1 MRQALVLDALTVARA
16 GRPVLAQVALEVPFG
31 AVVCVEGANGSG
43 KTSLLRV
50 LAGLAAPAAGT
61 VRRAVSPCAFVP
73 ERVRMA
79 PPGEPARVA
88 AGDGRAARG
97 APVVAR
103 DAAPW
108 GLEPVTLERP
118 AADLSKGTLQRVVLC
133 ESLTAP
139 VSLLVLDEPWAGL
152 DGEGRDLLARA
163 LRARADAGCAVV
175 LTDHSRMR
183 HGRLDADAVWQLADG
198 RATRATANAAEMLVV
213 ATRDGRRAE
222 HVVARGAHDALLA
235 ELLSEGWTIDTVRGR

>member
-1 MRQALVLDALTVARA
+1 MLDALTVARA
-16 GRPVLAQVALEVPFG
+16 GRPVLTQVALEVRFG

-50 LAGLAAPAAGT
+50 LAGLTAPAAGT

-73 ERVRMA
+73 ERVRLA
-79 PPGEPARVA
+79 PRVSPLA
-88 AGDGRAARG
+88 WLRAMDALRG
-97 APVVAR
+97 ARRSWPD

-108 GLEPVTLERP
+108 DLARATLERP

-152 DGEGRDLLARA
+152 DGEGRDLLART

-183 HGRLDADAVWQLADG
+183 HGRLEADAVWQLADG
-198 RATRATANAAEMLVV
+198 RATRATAKAPEMLVV

-222 HVVARGAHDALLA
+222 HLVARGAHDALLA
-235 ELLSEGWTIDTVRGR
+235 ELLREGWTIDTVRGR

>member
-1 MRQALVLDALTVARA
+1 MRVALVLDALTVARA
-16 GRPVLAQVALEVPFG
+16 GRPVLAQVTLEVPFG

-61 VRRAVSPCAFVP
+61 VRRAVYRC
-73 ERVRMA
+73 VRA
-79 PPGEPARVA
+79 RARAAGAAGEPARVA

-103 DAAPW
+103 RRRAVGPRACD
-108 GLEPVTLERP
+108 VERP

-133 ESLTAP
+133 EALTAP

-152 DGEGRDLLARA
+152 DGEGRDLLART
-163 LRARADAGCAVV
+163 LRARADAGVCGDARRTIRACA
-175 LTDHSRMR
+175 TDGSRPRGVAARRRPR
-183 HGRLDADAVWQLADG
+183 HACM
-198 RATRATANAAEMLVV
+198 ANAAEMLVV

-222 HVVARGAHDALLA
+222 HGSPAARTTRCWP
-235 ELLSEGWTIDTVRGR
+235 SC